1 MKTFWKLKSPHLIF
15 RIATVQF
22 PASAWSVSATT
33 WQKRLNLATNRTRA
47 DTGDTGHVDTD
58 YNFLIH
64 KTFLIIYLI
73 MFYLYS
79 LNYIQILI
87 DCVCD
92 YVTYFLWSQV
102 LECVLQGVPENS
114 YVLPGLDNNKPRHCF
129 LATSRPSTVQFLG
142 VCKKVG
148 KESQTGEV
156 LGTVCLDRLVTYTV
170 ACSRAP
176 ECWIFGACA
185 GYR

>member
-1 MKTFWKLKSPHLIF
+1 M
-15 RIATVQF
+15 QF
-22 PASAWSVSATT
+22 PASVWVVSATT
-33 WQKRLNLATNRTRA
+33 WQKRLNLATNRNRA
-47 DTGDTGHVDTD
+47 DTGDTRHVDTD
-58 YNFLIH
+58 YHFLIH
-64 KTFLIIYLI
+64 KPSLIIYFI
-73 MFYLYS
+73 MLYLYI
-79 LNYIQILI
+79 LNYIQI
-87 DCVCD
+87 DCVCY
-92 YVTYFLWSQV
+92 YVTCFLWSQV

-114 YVLPGLDNNKPRHCF
+114 YVLPGLGNNKPRHCF
-129 LATSRPSTVQFLG
+129 QATSRPSTVQFLS

-156 LGTVCLDRLVTYTV
+156 LGTVCLDRLVTYSYTV